1 MKKAVFLLAAV
12 SAFAQAN
19 TNDIEKKD
27 VSGFYLGGGI
37 GTTTAFDDGVGT
49 NDLNLISNDST
60 YKLYG
65 GYQFNRIVA
74 IEAQYTRYGDIYSK
88 DDADRHMVKPES
100 IALMANL
107 GYTFDSG
114 WRPFATVGLGRT
126 ELDFG
131 PLSKTETSFRAG
143 VGGEYSPKAIE
154 NLNFRVAYEVDSF
167 MFDNGPRD
175 DINIVLGSLYAGV
188 SYKF

>member
-1 MKKAVFLLAAV
+1 MKKAVLLLAAV

-19 TNDIEKKD
+19 QTDVEKKD

-37 GTTTAFDDGVGT
+37 GVTTVYDDSVWPYAV
-49 NDLNLISNDST
+49 NLDSNDST
-60 YKLYG
+60 YKLFG

-74 IEAQYTRYGDIYSK
+74 IEAQYTRYGDIFDK
-88 DDADRHMVKPES
+88 FEDAPRTMVKPEN

-114 WRPFATVGLGRT
+114 WRPFAAVGLGRT

-131 PLSKTETSFRAG
+131 SSSKAETSFRAG

-154 NLNFRVAYEVDSF
+154 NLNFRIAYEVDTF
-167 MFDNGPRD
+167 VIDETYD
-175 DINIVLGSLYAGV
+175 DLTIMLGSLYAGV

>member
-1 MKKAVFLLAAV
+1 MKKVVFLLAAV

-19 TNDIEKKD
+19 TNDIEKKE

-37 GTTTAFDDGVGT
+37 GATTAYDDGIGR
-49 NDLNLISNDST
+49 NELDLKSNDST

-88 DDADRHMVKPES
+88 YDADRHMVKPES

-167 MFDNGPRD
+167 MFDNSPRD
-175 DINIVLGSLYAGV
+175 DVNIVLGSLYAGV